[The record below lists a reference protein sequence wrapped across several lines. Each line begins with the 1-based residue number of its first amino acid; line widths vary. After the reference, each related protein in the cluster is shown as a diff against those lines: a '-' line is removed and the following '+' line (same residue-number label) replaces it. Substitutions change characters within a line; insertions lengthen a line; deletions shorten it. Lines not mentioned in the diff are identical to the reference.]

1 MGDIFDDV
9 MAMENADLAKAEEV
23 SEDAESANFNADELE
38 DIMAEIDNLEQDF
51 GSEAVTPIAQVATPA
66 VEKMVVA
73 KAPEIEQVV
82 EAEEIKSEF
91 TDEVIEDTEEII
103 KPGAAVLT
111 FEKKQTPAAL
121 DFKSNVSLA
130 ATGNMTLNLT
140 FKIGDQDAT
149 LIIDQEKGLL
159 VSFSGVEL
167 TLHGENGCK
176 VEMANGV
183 SFSVPVQNTAT
194 GIKKK
199 SA

>member
-23 SEDAESANFNADELE
+23 SEDVESANFNADELE

-51 GSEAVTPIAQVATPA
+51 ESEAVTPIAQVSTPA
-66 VEKMVVA
+66 VDKIVVA
-73 KAPEIEQVV
+73 KAPEIE
-82 EAEEIKSEF
+82 
-91 TDEVIEDTEEII
+91 EVFETEEII
-103 KPGAAVLT
+103 KPDAAVLT